1 MMNFFR
7 EKRKRANHLRS
18 TFALVILFFSVMSFA
33 QQKSLSGTITDQ
45 ASIPL
50 PGVNVI
56 IKGTSNGTSTDFD
69 GKYQIEVN
77 NGDIIVFSY
86 IGYKAKE
93 IVYSGQSALDI
104 TLSED
109 TSQLDEIVIIGYG
122 TTTIKDATGSVTA
135 VTAKDFNRGNI
146 VTPENLLNGRVAGLN
161 IITGGDP
168 GAGSTIRI
176 RGGASLDASNDP
188 LIVVDGLPIDNNTIG
203 GSRSVLSTINPN
215 DIDSFTVL
223 KDASATAIYGS
234 RASNGVIIITTKRGT
249 SKLSAN
255 LDMQMGIN
263 TLTNTLDVLS
273 VNQFRN
279 IVAERDAIT
288 QETPLLL
295 PRLGNANT
303 NWQEEI
309 YRTGIT
315 SNLNLSIQGS
325 LFDKLPTR
333 LSIGRSIQ
341 EGLRLTSRFERNS
354 ASLTLNPTFF
364 DNHLKVSLNA
374 NGSLEKNRFAEGEEG
389 NAITF
394 DPTQPVYDINSP
406 FGGFF
411 QYYNDDYD
419 ADGMLNQDDLVSLAP
434 FNPVSNLLQRRSV
447 SDVTRIYGNIKFD
460 YNFHFFPDLSAV
472 VNIGYDE
479 QRADGDIKI
488 SSENPLAQA
497 DGSIVGS
504 DSNYSNYQKNV
515 LFDGYLV
522 YNKELG
528 KFNIEATAG
537 YSYQKFDRY
546 EYNSNELLDN
556 TVASEPTIV
565 IPPDVVLIGYFGRA
579 NFDFSK
585 KYLLTLSYRRDG
597 TSRFNAEN
605 RWGNFPAAAFAWKI
619 NEDLFPDAKTLST
632 LKLRLGWG
640 ITGQQDIGNDN
651 SDLYFSR
658 YVRGLPASQYQFGN
672 QIIPIGIPQ
681 FRNEN
686 IKWEE
691 TTTYNA
697 GFDFGLFND
706 RFTGSVEA
714 FYKESTDLLAS
725 TAISDGSNFSNVGF
739 QNVGDFSTQGIEFAI
754 SGDIIK
760 NENFSWNTNFNATFL
775 KIQMEKLAL
784 DTDQETG
791 GIGGGTGGTIQLRRV
806 GFNPYSFYVYK
817 QIYDTDGR
825 PIEGAY
831 ADLNGDN
838 QITDEDRYLYRKGVP
853 DVTMGF
859 LSNMT
864 YKNFDL
870 SFNLRASVGNYIYNN
885 VNSNGAQFNFL
896 RNNEVVSTLPSSV
909 LDSGFTNTTDVIRS
923 DYYVENGSFLR
934 MDNITLGHTFNKLF
948 SEDSSF
954 RISASVQNVF
964 VITNYSGLDPEVFE
978 QGIDQTIYP
987 RPRTYTIGANF
998 RF

>member
-651 SDLYFSR
+651 SDLYFS
-658 YVRGLPASQYQFGN
+658 
-672 QIIPIGIPQ
+672 
-681 FRNEN
+681 
-686 IKWEE
+686 
-691 TTTYNA
+691 
-697 GFDFGLFND
+697 
-706 RFTGSVEA
+706 
-714 FYKESTDLLAS
+714 
-725 TAISDGSNFSNVGF
+725 NV
-739 QNVGDFSTQGIEFAI
+739 
-754 SGDIIK
+754 
-760 NENFSWNTNFNATFL
+760 
-775 KIQMEKLAL
+775 
-784 DTDQETG
+784 
-791 GIGGGTGGTIQLRRV
+791 
-806 GFNPYSFYVYK
+806 
-817 QIYDTDGR
+817 
-825 PIEGAY
+825 
-831 ADLNGDN
+831 
-838 QITDEDRYLYRKGVP
+838 
-853 DVTMGF
+853 
-859 LSNMT
+859 
-864 YKNFDL
+864 
-870 SFNLRASVGNYIYNN
+870 
-885 VNSNGAQFNFL
+885 
-896 RNNEVVSTLPSSV
+896 
-909 LDSGFTNTTDVIRS
+909 
-923 DYYVENGSFLR
+923 
-934 MDNITLGHTFNKLF
+934 
-948 SEDSSF
+948 
-954 RISASVQNVF
+954 
-964 VITNYSGLDPEVFE
+964 
-978 QGIDQTIYP
+978 
-987 RPRTYTIGANF
+987 
-998 RF
+998 

>member
-1 MMNFFR
+1 
-7 EKRKRANHLRS
+7 
-18 TFALVILFFSVMSFA
+18 
-33 QQKSLSGTITDQ
+33 
-45 ASIPL
+45 
-50 PGVNVI
+50 
-56 IKGTSNGTSTDFD
+56 
-69 GKYQIEVN
+69 
-77 NGDIIVFSY
+77 
-86 IGYKAKE
+86 
-93 IVYSGQSALDI
+93 
-104 TLSED
+104 
-109 TSQLDEIVIIGYG
+109 
-122 TTTIKDATGSVTA
+122 
-135 VTAKDFNRGNI
+135 
-146 VTPENLLNGRVAGLN
+146 
-161 IITGGDP
+161 
-168 GAGSTIRI
+168 
-176 RGGASLDASNDP
+176 
-188 LIVVDGLPIDNNTIG
+188 
-203 GSRSVLSTINPN
+203 
-215 DIDSFTVL
+215 
-223 KDASATAIYGS
+223 
-234 RASNGVIIITTKRGT
+234 
-249 SKLSAN
+249 
-255 LDMQMGIN
+255 
-263 TLTNTLDVLS
+263 
-273 VNQFRN
+273 
-279 IVAERDAIT
+279 
-288 QETPLLL
+288 
-295 PRLGNANT
+295 
-303 NWQEEI
+303 
-309 YRTGIT
+309 
-315 SNLNLSIQGS
+315 
-325 LFDKLPTR
+325 
-333 LSIGRSIQ
+333 
-341 EGLRLTSRFERNS
+341 
-354 ASLTLNPTFF
+354 
-364 DNHLKVSLNA
+364 
-374 NGSLEKNRFAEGEEG
+374 
-389 NAITF
+389 
-394 DPTQPVYDINSP
+394 
-406 FGGFF
+406 
-411 QYYNDDYD
+411 
-419 ADGMLNQDDLVSLAP
+419 MLNQDDLVSLAP

-522 YNKELG
+522 YNEELG

-605 RWGNFPAAAFAWKI
+605 RWGNCPAAAFAWKI